1 LIEAPS
7 KLPVNEVN
15 TFFFPSNL
23 LDINNNNNNNKE
35 RSLAYFVDEF
45 VASTHAEGEIVVG
58 AS

>member
-15 TFFFPSNL
+15 TFYTSNL
-23 LDINNNNNNNKE
+23 LDINNNNKE

-45 VASTHAEGEIVVG
+45 VASTHAEGEIVVD